1 LIPSWI
7 ENVTLAV
14 RQVIWP
20 EIVQIQLMIDEEVVA
35 VDAALAVVTVAV
47 STVERQVTWPVSVLQ
62 QTVEEVVVGDLGV
75 IKDLEVTGPAITV
88 AKLVTSLGIALS
100 PVKVELV
107 VEEAGPVPVI
117 TVAVKDTCLVNALT
131 DALADLEAQEEEV
144 AVVAVTATTVAMMVT
159 LLAIVK
165 LPDRKEEVVVVVVIE
180 ETATATDVDNQAM
193 SEMTVLLMKAR
204 SRSLSHLYLSILL
217 LSLNYI
223 KKIRVF
229 CLVTVILINLIPR
242 YEFN

>member
-1 LIPSWI
+1 MIPSWI

-35 VDAALAVVTVAV
+35 VDAASAVVTVAV

-62 QTVEEVVVGDLGV
+62 QTVEEVVVEDLEV
-75 IKDLEVTGPAITV
+75 IEDLEVTGPAITV

-107 VEEAGPVPVI
+107 VVEAVPVPVI

-159 LLAIVK
+159 SLAIVK
-165 LPDRKEEVVVVVVIE
+165 LRDRREEVVVIE

-204 SRSLSHLYLSILL
+204 SRSLSHLYLSILSFSL
-217 LSLNYI
+217 LTI
-223 KKIRVF
+223 
-229 CLVTVILINLIPR
+229 
-242 YEFN
+242 

>member
-1 LIPSWI
+1 
-7 ENVTLAV
+7 
-14 RQVIWP
+14 
-20 EIVQIQLMIDEEVVA
+20 MIDEEVVA
-35 VDAALAVVTVAV
+35 VDAASAVVTVAV

-62 QTVEEVVVGDLGV
+62 QTVEEVVVEDLEV
-75 IKDLEVTGPAITV
+75 IEDLEVTGPAITV

-107 VEEAGPVPVI
+107 VEEAVPVPVI

-159 LLAIVK
+159 SLAIVK
-165 LPDRKEEVVVVVVIE
+165 LRDRREEVVVIE

-204 SRSLSHLYLSILL
+204 SRSLSHLYLSILSFSL
-217 LSLNYI
+217 LTI
-223 KKIRVF
+223 
-229 CLVTVILINLIPR
+229 
-242 YEFN
+242 